1 MTNSTEQTG
10 PAGTIPAG
18 PAARTG
24 IARPAA
30 LIGAG
35 WLVFRSWRRSRPFW
49 AGILLI
55 IAGAELLLIPLPLH
69 SMGLILHIGV
79 GGVSGILIGAVLIVA
94 GLLLWFN
101 PAQRM
106 FYSIV
111 AVLLA
116 IAALVAS
123 NLGGFLVGTALG
135 VIGGSLGFAWTPLPP
150 GTAPRRLWGR
160 RPRVPAEAA
169 GGLAAV
175 LGDATDAAG
184 LAARTE
190 QDAVTDA
197 DMLPEAGPAAEPGA
211 PTHQD
216 TAAGPGTP
224 MYHDTTDD
232 LPVYPAPAR
241 VLDGAVEPTTGRHHG
256 TVIQAFGLLPIL
268 AILAG
273 LLHLGSASSTQ
284 SADPSA
290 TATPAATCT
299 STSAASPAPASSPS
313 TCSAASTA
321 SQAPDPTTTPDPSP
335 GASTSPGASP
345 STGAS
350 ASPSASP
357 SPAPTG
363 TVPTFAIAASQ
374 STLTASSATITGF
387 AYDGVVSVPTA
398 SGSVQMMEFTATSL
412 DLSGMQL
419 AVSQGGGTMT
429 TTATTLDLTG
439 NVVLYATE
447 LSGDLVLAGIPVP
460 VTITPSSPTSVLLQ
474 FLSDIGV
481 SQAITLQMTNVTTL
495 QPFTSANAMST
506 SDLQIS

>member
-1 MTNSTEQTG
+1 MTDSTERTG

-18 PAARTG
+18 LTARSAG
-24 IARPAA
+24 ARPAT
-30 LIGAG
+30 LMSAG
-35 WLVFRSWRRSRPFW
+35 WHGFRSWRRSRPFW

-150 GTAPRRLWGR
+150 GTEPRRLWR
-160 RPRVPAEAA
+160 PRPRVPA
-169 GGLAAV
+169 
-175 LGDATDAAG
+175 AAG
-184 LAARTE
+184 LADVLAEASDPTGQAEPAE
-190 QDAVTDA
+190 QDAVA
-197 DMLPEAGPAAEPGA
+197 DLDVLPEPDPAGEPGP

-216 TAAGPGTP
+216 TAAEPGAP
-224 MYHDTTDD
+224 IYQDAIADD
-232 LPVYPAPAR
+232 LRDHPASAR
-241 VLDGAVEPTTGRHHG
+241 VVNGAVEPATGHEHG
-256 TVIQAFGLLPIL
+256 TVLRAFALIPVLALLLAPLTGLIN
-268 AILAG
+268 
-273 LLHLGSASSTQ
+273 LLDPNSAASS
-284 SADPSA
+284 SPSA
-290 TATPAATCT
+290 C
-299 STSAASPAPASSPS
+299 STTTASPAPSPSPSASCSPSPSPS
-313 TCSAASTA
+313 TDPT
-321 SQAPDPTTTPDPSP
+321 PDPTPAP
-335 GASTSPGASP
+335 
-345 STGAS
+345 
-350 ASPSASP
+350 SPSASP
-357 SPAPTG
+357 GHAADPSASASVGSASPSPSPSPTPSG
-363 TVPTFAIAASQ
+363 TPPSFAVSAAQ

-387 AYDGVVSVPTA
+387 AYDGVVSVPTS
-398 SGSVQMMEFTATSL
+398 SGSVQMMQFTATSL

-419 AVSQGGGTMT
+419 TVSQGGGTMT
-429 TTATTLDLTG
+429 TTADALDLTG

-447 LSGDLVLAGIPVP
+447 LSGDLFGIPL
-460 VTITPSSPTSVLLQ
+460 TITPNTPIADILQVLGQ
-474 FLSDIGV
+474 AGLSQTLTQV
-481 SQAITLQMTNVTTL
+481 VPLQMTNVMTL
-495 QPFTSANAMST
+495 QPFTSANGMST

>member
-1 MTNSTEQTG
+1 MTDSTERTG

-18 PAARTG
+18 SAARPAG
-24 IARPAA
+24 ARPAA

-35 WLVFRSWRRSRPFW
+35 WRGFRMWRRSRPFW

-123 NLGGFLVGTALG
+123 NLGGFLLGTALG

-150 GTAPRRLWGR
+150 GTEPRRVWR
-160 RPRVPAEAA
+160 PRPRVPAAA
-169 GGLAAV
+169 IGGLADV
-175 LGDATDAAG
+175 LGDASDP
-184 LAARTE
+184 AR
-190 QDAVTDA
+190 Q
-197 DMLPEAGPAAEPGA
+197 AGPAEHEALADPGILAEPDPAEPDASTQQDTVAEPGTA
-211 PTHQD
+211 MYQR
-216 TAAGPGTP
+216 TAA
-224 MYHDTTDD
+224 DD
-232 LPVYPAPAR
+232 LRVDPASAR
-241 VLDGAVEPTTGRHHG
+241 VLHGPVEPTTGHEHG
-256 TVIQAFGLLPIL
+256 TVLRAFALIPVLALLL
-268 AILAG
+268 APLAG
-273 LLHLGSASSTQ
+273 LVKLLDPSSAASS
-284 SADPSA
+284 SPSA
-290 TATPAATCT
+290 C
-299 STSAASPAPASSPS
+299 STTTASPAPSPSPSASCSPSPSPS
-313 TCSAASTA
+313 TDPT
-321 SQAPDPTTTPDPSP
+321 PDPTPTPSPSAGLGDAADPSSS
-335 GASTSPGASP
+335 ASVG
-345 STGAS
+345 S
-350 ASPSASP
+350 ASPSP

-363 TVPTFAIAASQ
+363 TPPPFAVSAAQ

-398 SGSVQMMEFTATSL
+398 SGSVQMMQFTATSL

-419 AVSQGGGTMT
+419 TVSQGSGTMT
-429 TTATTLDLTG
+429 TTADSLDLSG

-447 LSGDLVLAGIPVP
+447 LSGDLLGIPL
-460 VTITPSSPTSVLLQ
+460 TITPNTPIADILQVLGQ
-474 FLSDIGV
+474 AGLSQTLTQV
-481 SQAITLQMTNVTTL
+481 VPLQMTNVTTL
-495 QPFTSANAMST
+495 QPFTSANGMST